1 MSKLVSLMIA
11 ALFAATTAIAADAP
25 KAPWSPFV
33 PIMGILICLLLMFS
47 LPVENWYRLIVWMII
62 GLVIY
67 FTYGIHHSG
76 LRKRNEALQGAGVGN
91 RR

>member
-1 MSKLVSLMIA
+1 
-11 ALFAATTAIAADAP
+11 
-25 KAPWSPFV
+25 
-33 PIMGILICLLLMFS
+33 MFS

-76 LRKRNEALQGAGVGN
+76 LRKQNEALQGAGVGN